1 MRLDKETSSPGVE
14 HRRLQ
19 FDLTKFTIENK
30 QNRTALWVGAFISV
44 FGVLTTTFANYYQN
58 SERLKLDAHK
68 QEDEQKQKADDLNMK
83 RSEIERARDATRTQ
97 FLQQHIDLIMSPEPD
112 AELRLSTLVALIL
125 PAEADALNTQI
136 RTIRNS
142 LATQRSLRHEA
153 GTPALTTAKDPVVDN
168 AGAVPP
174 LVISHSATE
183 VPDVH
188 EPEAV
193 AMSAGRSSVKKGDY
207 EQALRHFSTAVIQ
220 DPRDPL
226 AWNFK
231 AYSEFRTDRFTAA
244 LTSIHEAWKLKPTEN
259 QTRRWVAINA
269 TKILCAQGRSTEAAT
284 FFNQSASAVPEIVTD
299 VYGDSEFQTTCQA
312 IWRG

>member
-1 MRLDKETSSPGVE
+1 MDKETSSPGVE
-14 HRRLQ
+14 DHRLQ
-19 FDLTKFTIENK
+19 FDLTKFNTENSH
-30 QNRTALWVGAFISV
+30 NRTVLWVGVFISV
-44 FGVLTTTFANYYQN
+44 FSVLTPTITNYYQN
-58 SERLKLDAHK
+58 SERLKLDAQK
-68 QEDEQKQKADDLNMK
+68 QEDEQKQKAADLNMK

-112 AELRLSTLVALIL
+112 AELRLSTLVTLIL

-136 RTIRNS
+136 RTIRNG
-142 LATQRSLRHEA
+142 LATQRSLHHEA
-153 GTPALTTAKDPVVDN
+153 GTPIPAKDQEVDN

-174 LVISHSATE
+174 LVITHSATE
-183 VPDVH
+183 APDVRTSG
-188 EPEAV
+188 AI
-193 AMSAGRSSVKKGDY
+193 ALSAGRSSVKKGDF

-220 DPRDPL
+220 EPRDPL

-231 AYSEFRTDRFTAA
+231 AYSEFRTNRFTAA
-244 LTSIHEAWKLKPTEN
+244 LTSIHEAWKLNPTEN

-284 FFNQSASAVPEIVTD
+284 FFNQSASVVPEIVSD
-299 VYGDSEFQTTCQA
+299 VYGDVEFQTTCKA